1 MGQIVNED
9 IMPRNKIR
17 NMDTLDCVM
26 IYVINSY
33 SVPTSFTNLH
43 DYFTKVERIAVERR
57 TIAAYIQMPVDAKV
71 LYRCERFDL
80 ESRRSLRGEEKYY
93 LADLGIYFARNVDA
107 CLNYRPSLENALY
120 IYSRYLFTLDL
131 LLQKR
136 GGVRHLNMV
145 SLMKDDMN
153 RFERQPNLFTLSH
166 NHRMPL
172 FSTRTTG
179 LIPCACPATE
189 PHPLH
194 SSP

>member
-1 MGQIVNED
+1 MNAYGSDGGFPRSLEYYDLESMIRYIEDVVEQIVDED
-9 IMPRNKIR
+9 IVSRNKIR
-17 NMDTLDCVM
+17 NMDTFDCAM

-80 ESRRSLRGEEKYY
+80 KSRRSLRGEEKYY
-93 LADLGIYFARNVDA
+93 LADPGIYFARNVDA

-145 SLMKDDMN
+145 SLMKDDKDH
-153 RFERQPNLFTLSH
+153 FE
-166 NHRMPL
+166 
-172 FSTRTTG
+172 
-179 LIPCACPATE
+179 
-189 PHPLH
+189 
-194 SSP
+194 